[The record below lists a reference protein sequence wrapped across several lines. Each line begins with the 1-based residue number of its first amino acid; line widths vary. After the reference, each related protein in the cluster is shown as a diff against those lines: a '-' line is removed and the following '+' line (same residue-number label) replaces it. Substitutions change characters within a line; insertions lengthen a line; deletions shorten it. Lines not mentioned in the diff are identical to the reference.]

1 VERKPTLWRTK
12 TIRLGVEGTLGGTN
26 VTRRRRS
33 LQRWSGDTDR
43 LDAGGKEGERVDR
56 KALCGRTK
64 RIRPVARD
72 RGKGGHAV
80 RSSRAAIRKTGEK
93 AGTFC
98 GLGARR

>member
-1 VERKPTLWRTK
+1 MSHGDDVLFSVRVATSTSWTQVERM
-12 TIRLGVEGTLGGTN
+12 
-26 VTRRRRS
+26 
-33 LQRWSGDTDR
+33 
-43 LDAGGKEGERVDR
+43 DR
-56 KALCGRTK
+56 KALRGRRK

-80 RSSRAAIRKTGEK
+80 RPSRAAIWKTGEK